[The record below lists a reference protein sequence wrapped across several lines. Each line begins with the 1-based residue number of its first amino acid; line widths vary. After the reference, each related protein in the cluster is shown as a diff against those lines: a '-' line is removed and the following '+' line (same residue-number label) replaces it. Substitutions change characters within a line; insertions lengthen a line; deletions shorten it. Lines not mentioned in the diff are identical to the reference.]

1 MQNLDEARFS
11 TRRHRYCSDEEGK
24 VRHRFNI
31 SFARVF
37 FEQIEAGANALLFFY
52 RNVARLRRTKM
63 DEYPEMN
70 QNGHKREPSITG
82 ATRWLL
88 GALVAL
94 VVVAGLALGYGY
106 RQQILVGHLTAQE
119 SVSNATISQMQG
131 ELNTLTAKLN
141 EMSAAQVAKNSSVQ
155 VPQSASQPGNKAAA
169 PAHPAKR
176 TAPVEKRYKQLQA
189 QLEGQQ
195 KQLKDTQDQ
204 VAKNR
209 ADMEG
214 NLNSTRD
221 ELNGSIAKTHEELV
235 ALAKRGERSYFEFD
249 LTKSKQF
256 QRVGP
261 LPLSLRKVDT
271 KHKSYDVE
279 LIVDDNQLSK
289 KKVNLYEPIWI
300 HTENESQPV
309 QIVVNR
315 IDKNEVHGY
324 VSAPRYKASE
334 LAASSTGT
342 AAVTPVAAHPQPA
355 PPDQNP

>member
-1 MQNLDEARFS
+1 
-11 TRRHRYCSDEEGK
+11 
-24 VRHRFNI
+24 
-31 SFARVF
+31 
-37 FEQIEAGANALLFFY
+37 
-52 RNVARLRRTKM
+52 M

-70 QNGHKREPSITG
+70 QNGHKGAPSFSN
-82 ATRWLL
+82 ANRWLL
-88 GALVAL
+88 GALAAL
-94 VVVAGLALGYGY
+94 VVIAGLAFGYGY

-141 EMSAAQVAKNSSVQ
+141 DMSAAQEAKN
-155 VPQSASQPGNKAAA
+155 AAAQPAQGANQPDKKAAV
-169 PAHPAKR
+169 PAHSTAKR
-176 TAPVEKRYKQLQA
+176 SAPVDKRYKQLQA
-189 QLEGQQ
+189 QLEEQQ

-209 ADMEG
+209 ADLEG

-221 ELNGSIAKTHEELV
+221 ELTGSIAKTHEELV

-289 KKVNLYEPIWI
+289 KKVNLYEPILI

-309 QIVVNR
+309 QVVVNR
-315 IDKNEVHGY
+315 IEKNQVHGY
-324 VSAPRYKASE
+324 VSAPKYKASE
-334 LAASSTGT
+334 LAASSAGT

>member
-1 MQNLDEARFS
+1 
-11 TRRHRYCSDEEGK
+11 
-24 VRHRFNI
+24 
-31 SFARVF
+31 
-37 FEQIEAGANALLFFY
+37 
-52 RNVARLRRTKM
+52 M
-63 DEYPEMN
+63 DEYQEIN
-70 QNGHKREPSITG
+70 QNGHKGDPSSMT
-82 ATRWLL
+82 ANRWLL
-88 GALVAL
+88 GALIAL
-94 VVVAGLALGYGY
+94 VVVAGLAFGYGY
-106 RQQILVGHLTAQE
+106 RQQILVSHLTAQE

-141 EMSAAQVAKNSSVQ
+141 EMSAAQQAKNAAAQ
-155 VPQSASQPGNKAAA
+155 MAQNPSQPDKKAA
-169 PAHPAKR
+169 PAHSTAKHG
-176 TAPVEKRYKQLQA
+176 APVDKRYKQLQT
-189 QLEGQQ
+189 QLEEQQ

-204 VAKNR
+204 VARNR
-209 ADMEG
+209 SDLEG
-214 NLNSTRD
+214 SLSSTRD

-324 VSAPRYKASE
+324 VSAPKYKASE
-334 LAASSTGT
+334 LAASSTAT
-342 AAVTPVAAHPQPA
+342 PAVTPVAAHPQQA

>member
-1 MQNLDEARFS
+1 MKLAFPHVGMAIALRRPGKYATGTDFLCRDLSPSQSKLAQTPRGFS
-11 TRRHRYCSDEEGK
+11 NGTRHD
-24 VRHRFNI
+24 
-31 SFARVF
+31 
-37 FEQIEAGANALLFFY
+37 
-52 RNVARLRRTKM
+52 LRRTKM

-70 QNGHKREPSITG
+70 QNGHKGETSPAS
-82 ATRWLL
+82 ANRWLL

-94 VVVAGLALGYGY
+94 VVVAGLAVGYGY
-106 RQQILVGHLTAQE
+106 RQQIMVGHLTAQE

-141 EMSAAQVAKNSSVQ
+141 EMSAAQEAKNAAVE
-155 VPQSASQPGNKAAA
+155 VPPSASQPGSKAAA
-169 PAHPAKR
+169 PAHANAKR
-176 TAPVEKRYKQLQA
+176 TAPMDKRYKQLQA
-189 QLEGQQ
+189 QLEQQQ

-209 ADMEG
+209 SDLEG
-214 NLNSTRD
+214 SLSSTRD

-235 ALAKRGERSYFEFD
+235 VLAKRGERSYFEFD

-324 VSAPRYKASE
+324 VSAPKYKASE

-342 AAVTPVAAHPQPA
+342 AAVTPVAAHPQTA
-355 PPDQNP
+355 PPD

>member
-1 MQNLDEARFS
+1 M
-11 TRRHRYCSDEEGK
+11 
-24 VRHRFNI
+24 
-31 SFARVF
+31 
-37 FEQIEAGANALLFFY
+37 
-52 RNVARLRRTKM
+52 M

-70 QNGHKREPSITG
+70 QNGHKGEPSPTS
-82 ATRWLL
+82 TNRWLL
-88 GALVAL
+88 VALAAL
-94 VVVAGLALGYGY
+94 VVVAGLAFGYGY
-106 RQQILVGHLTAQE
+106 RQQLLVGHLTAQE
-119 SVSNATISQMQG
+119 SVSNTTISQMQG

-141 EMSAAQVAKNSSVQ
+141 DMSAAQEAKNAAVQ
-155 VPQSASQPGNKAAA
+155 QAQGANQPDKKAAVT
-169 PAHPAKR
+169 AHSTSKR
-176 TAPVEKRYKQLQA
+176 SAPVDKRYKQLQA
-189 QLEGQQ
+189 QLEDQQ

-209 ADMEG
+209 SDLEG
-214 NLNSTRD
+214 SLSSTRD

-309 QIVVNR
+309 QVVVNR
-315 IDKNEVHGY
+315 VEKNQVHGY
-324 VSAPRYKASE
+324 VSAPKYKASE
-334 LAASSTGT
+334 LSASGAGT
-342 AAVTPVAAHPQPA
+342 PAVTPVAAHPQPA

>member
-1 MQNLDEARFS
+1 M
-11 TRRHRYCSDEEGK
+11 
-24 VRHRFNI
+24 
-31 SFARVF
+31 
-37 FEQIEAGANALLFFY
+37 
-52 RNVARLRRTKM
+52 M

-70 QNGHKREPSITG
+70 QNGHKGEPSPTS
-82 ATRWLL
+82 TNRWLL
-88 GALVAL
+88 VALAAL
-94 VVVAGLALGYGY
+94 VVLAGLAIGYGY

-119 SVSNATISQMQG
+119 SVSNTTISQMQG

-141 EMSAAQVAKNSSVQ
+141 EMSAAQQAKSATAQPV
-155 VPQSASQPGNKAAA
+155 QSASQPDKKAAL
-169 PAHPAKR
+169 PTAKR
-176 TAPVEKRYKQLQA
+176 SAPVDKRYKQLQA
-189 QLEGQQ
+189 QLEEQK
-195 KQLKDTQDQ
+195 KQLMETQDQ

-209 ADMEG
+209 SDLEG
-214 NLNSTRD
+214 SLSSTRD

-309 QIVVNR
+309 QVVVNR
-315 IDKNEVHGY
+315 IEKNQVHGY
-324 VSAPRYKASE
+324 VSAPKYKASE
-334 LAASSTGT
+334 LAASGAGT
-342 AAVTPVAAHPQPA
+342 PAVTPVAAHPQPA